1 MEDLLNPEK
10 SLIRDTSFKHS
21 LKKFY
26 LSKHI
31 KVLYGILVLVTIF
44 SIIWAILSENAH
56 HEWWFETIEII
67 MGLVILMDLS
77 LRIYLIGFRLFVK
90 NVFNIIDLILTA
102 FCVLGI
108 IFAVLD
114 VLVPEIS
121 TMIGLS
127 ILIARNLI
135 IVGRIFILMKRGLQS
150 RQSSPLILP
159 PNAPEV
165 RSMDT
170 ILESNIEYLKV
181 AYRARLDTLGEEDEI
196 LEASGTNGSVWSGRI
211 KNNQK

>member
-1 MEDLLNPEK
+1 MEDLLDPEK
-10 SLIRDTSFKHS
+10 SIIRDTSFKHS
-21 LKKFY
+21 LKNFY

-31 KVLYGILVLVTIF
+31 KVLYGILVLITIF
-44 SIIWAILSENAH
+44 SITWAILTTNAH
-56 HEWWFETIEII
+56 HELWFEAIEIVMCFI
-67 MGLVILMDLS
+67 ILLDLA

-90 NVFNIIDLILTA
+90 NIFNIIDLILTI
-102 FCVLGI
+102 FCVVEI

-114 VLVPEIS
+114 VLVPEVS
-121 TMIGLS
+121 TVIGLS

-135 IVGRIFILMKRGLQS
+135 IVGRIFILMNRGLQS

-159 PNAPEV
+159 PNAPET

-181 AYRARLDTLGEEDEI
+181 AYRARLDTLGEEDEM
-196 LEASGTNGSVWSGRI
+196 LEASGNNGSVWSGRI
-211 KNNQK
+211 KK